1 MKKKNEINSLLD
13 KLKVIED
20 QLINLHKTNED
31 LIKDYNNLN
40 KKVIQLEE
48 NEKNINELFK
58 FCCCI

>member
-20 QLINLHKTNED
+20 QLINLHRTNED
-31 LIKDYNNLN
+31 LIKDYNILN